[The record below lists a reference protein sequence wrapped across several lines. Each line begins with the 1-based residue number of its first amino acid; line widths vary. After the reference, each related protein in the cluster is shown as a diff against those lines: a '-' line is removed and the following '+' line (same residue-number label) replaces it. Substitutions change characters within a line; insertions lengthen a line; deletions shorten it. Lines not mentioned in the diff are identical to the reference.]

1 MILYTE
7 IMIQIIQA
15 KLSYKLV
22 GLCFQV
28 HNELGRFCREKQY
41 SDLLETLLLE
51 YNIRFHKE
59 VFIDNETRSNKPD
72 YIIEDTIIIDLKA
85 KRVITKE
92 DYYQMQRYLKNSNI
106 QLGIIVNFRDSFLK
120 PKRVINTSFNH
131 S

>member
-1 MILYTE
+1 MTK
-7 IMIQIIQA
+7 IIQA

-51 YNIRFHKE
+51 NNIKFHKE
-59 VFIDNETRSNKPD
+59 MFIDNETRSNKPD
-72 YIIEDTIIIDLKA
+72 YIIEETMIIDLKA
-85 KRVITKE
+85 KRVIAKE
-92 DYYQMQRYLKNSNI
+92 DYYQMQRYLKSSNI
-106 QLGIIVNFRDSFLK
+106 QLGIIINFRDSFLK
-120 PKRVINTSFNH
+120 PKRVINSNFDH

>member
-1 MILYTE
+1 
-7 IMIQIIQA
+7 MIQIIKA